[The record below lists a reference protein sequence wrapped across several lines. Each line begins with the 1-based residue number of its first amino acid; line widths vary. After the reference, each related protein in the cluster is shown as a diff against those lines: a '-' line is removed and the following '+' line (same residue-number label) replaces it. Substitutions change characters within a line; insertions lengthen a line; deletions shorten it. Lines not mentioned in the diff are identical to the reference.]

1 MSMKIYSEDEL
12 LNVDDNMVMELR
24 PTDPQTG
31 MSSAAVEEAL
41 VEPIAAVKI
50 SEPGSESNN
59 EDSSAAPAPTS
70 DTMQTE
76 SESISV
82 RSSAAP
88 VPASSPQNDTMQTE
102 SESISVGSSAAP
114 VPASSPQNDTIRT
127 ESGSSGPSAAP
138 VATPHSEES
147 AKSLRSETHKV
158 SSAAS
163 HKCRLCDR
171 MHPLDRCSDFRV
183 MNVDMRRR
191 IVVKYNDCVRCLS
204 KSHQAR
210 DCRSKR
216 KCAVCNGE
224 HHTLL
229 HEDAK
234 TVVKPTNNRQRRPQ
248 TDYRYRPRNS
258 PYSRPSDNAPPSQTG
273 LVGLLS
279 LQTGICL
286 SPTLIVKIVSSDRP
300 TIVRAVLDQCS
311 RQSQICSSLVHSLR
325 LPTSM
330 IEGSQI
336 CRLTVSSI
344 YDRSQSI
351 SIVAVVTNLDHAL
364 TPTAAI
370 PERIQDSFLGLPLA
384 DPDFNRP
391 GRVALVLGPEVYARV
406 ITHRVQAT
414 PRLPIAHY
422 TIFGWVLSGICNI

>member
-12 LNVDDNMVMELR
+12 LNVDDNIVMEPR

-82 RSSAAP
+82 
-88 VPASSPQNDTMQTE
+88 
-102 SESISVGSSAAP
+102 GSSAAP

-127 ESGSSGPSAAP
+127 ESGSSGPSAAL

-325 LPTSM
+325 LPISM

-370 PERIQDSFLGLPLA
+370 PERIHDSFLGLPLA

-414 PRLPIAHY
+414 PGLPIAHY